1 VKVHSSR
8 LLISYWPSYEESIRE
23 LALLTQ
29 SFAGLVIE
37 DPQILRKLRRMRDGQ
52 ARHRKDFK
60 KLVAFQEQSLWE
72 VRWDIESCDGSIP
85 VRLIFSELH
94 TGDLLLLKW
103 HIKNPRISQDEQ
115 RAAQNQACQ
124 EAVRRKG
131 EIYGKHKLDL

>member
-1 VKVHSSR
+1 MKVHSSR
-8 LLISYWPSYEESIRE
+8 LLISYWSSYEESIKE

-37 DPQILRKLRRMRDGQ
+37 DAQILRKLRRMRDGQ

-72 VRWDIESCDGSIP
+72 VRWDIDSFSGSIP
-85 VRLIFSELH
+85 VRLILSELH

-103 HIKNPRISQDEQ
+103 HIKNPKMSQDEQ
-115 RAAQNQACQ
+115 RAAQNQACL

-131 EIYGKHKLDL
+131 EIYGKYKLDL